1 MGGQFI
7 ELQAGQTLEGYMFF
21 AYFSNRT
28 DAEQFVKSLANIKE
42 LYSQQME
49 GGKFIAKFH
58 PKSLIPLAAETPRA
72 KSLLKICSAKLQVI
86 LKLH

>member
-42 LYSQQME
+42 YGIMAIQPAD
-49 GGKFIAKFH
+49 GGWQIYRK
-58 PKSLIPLAAETPRA
+58 IP
-72 KSLLKICSAKLQVI
+72 S
-86 LKLH
+86 